1 MRYKRPKSLSERRAE
16 FIADLAAQDSKV
28 IPQKRRKLKSVS
40 LEKMADL
47 YLAKLASEKNG
58 GVFLNEVLNR
68 HGIYYTIDSIQ
79 QCLDL
84 LLEKNILC
92 LLHLASQ
99 LSRFPRPQV
108 FGHAVLQSHGRSPS
122 TKSQMQG

>member
-84 LLEKNILC
+84 LLEKKYIVP
-92 LLHLASQ
+92 APFGFSTFTISQ
-99 LSRFPRPQV
+99 APSIWSRRFAESWKV
-108 FGHAVLQSHGRSPS
+108 PS